1 MEVTLNGCKGKDSVK
16 VEVVSE
22 SLTSDEIPNVFTP
35 NNDGIGDTWKIPGA
49 LINVS
54 NTLKVF
60 NRWGSVVYEVN
71 GYKND
76 WDGGEVP
83 DGTYYYVF
91 DDGKTKKTGSVTIIH

>member
-1 MEVTLNGCKGKDSVK
+1 
-16 VEVVSE
+16 
-22 SLTSDEIPNVFTP
+22 
-35 NNDGIGDTWKIPGA
+35 
-49 LINVS
+49 VS

-60 NRWGSVVYEVN
+60 NRWGSVVYEMN